1 MVAPPATHTT
11 SHNSY
16 GFRGSH
22 LAWGFSIFQPAT
34 GCSPPSAKKKSRAAN
49 KSDDMG
55 PKPWSMLLYFGVY
68 DLQSQ
73 FFSIGIPIYKA
84 IMSSSLCTNQR
95 NGMSSYKSL
104 EPCSRR
110 GFNRWKGWK
119 EGGDFTSSPHRMLLA
134 GVQIPNR
141 SFDGPGCLGLGKR
154 ESHPWMFVDFVR
166 NVIKSVKF
174 PNSGGGPKF
183 RSQKVIFGTK
193 NWY

>member
-34 GCSPPSAKKKSRAAN
+34 SCSPPSAKKKSRAAN

-55 PKPWSMLLYFGVY
+55 PKPWSMLLYFWVY

-110 GFNRWKGWK
+110 GEKIDGRVEKKEEISHHRLIAWFLGGPNTEPQFRW
-119 EGGDFTSSPHRMLLA
+119 
-134 GVQIPNR
+134 
-141 SFDGPGCLGLGKR
+141 
-154 ESHPWMFVDFVR
+154 PWMSRPRQARIPPLDVR
-166 NVIKSVKF
+166 
-174 PNSGGGPKF
+174 
-183 RSQKVIFGTK
+183 
-193 NWY
+193 